1 MERRLNLEALVDR
14 ILDAVDEEAYLMPAD
29 QADPGQRA
37 ALEEI
42 AFALSEP
49 DFDAPAIRR
58 LIIRLHAA
66 GRIDRIMM
74 LSALH
79 VVAAHPSVCDWTEA
93 ARLSGE
99 QEQAALEAGG
109 PRLQAH
115 LASVDRHR
123 GVQAFLQR
131 HHEVALEHFAR
142 AFERE
147 HSAENLGNVLCTLV
161 ALGEIAQARELLCRV
176 RTTFPHPLVERLD
189 VRIASDPDLALLRG
203 EETPE

>member
-1 MERRLNLEALVDR
+1 MRLNLEALVER
-14 ILDAVDEEAYLMPAD
+14 ILDAVDDEAYLVPAE
-29 QADPGQRA
+29 QADPRQRA

-42 AFALSEP
+42 ARAVAQP
-49 DFDAPAIRR
+49 GFDPPAVRR
-58 LIIRLHAA
+58 LVIRLHAE

-79 VVAAHPSVCDWTEA
+79 IVAAHPSVADWAEA

-109 PRLQAH
+109 PRLHAH

-131 HHEVALEHFAR
+131 HLDVALEYFTR

-147 HSAENLGNVLCTLV
+147 RSAENLGNVLCTLV
-161 ALGEIAQARELLCRV
+161 ALGEIAEARDLLDRV
-176 RTTFPHPLVERLD
+176 RATFPHALVRSLE
-189 VRIASDPDLALLRG
+189 VRIASDPDLVLLRG
-203 EETPE
+203 EEPSS

>member
-1 MERRLNLEALVDR
+1 VNLEALVER
-14 ILDAVDEEAYLMPAD
+14 ILDAVDEEAYLVPAG
-29 QADPGQRA
+29 QADPRQRA

-42 AFALSEP
+42 ARAVAEP
-49 DFDAPAIRR
+49 DFDPHAVRR
-58 LIIRLHAA
+58 LAIRLHAE
-66 GRIDRIMM
+66 GRIDRVMM

-79 VVAAHPSVCDWTEA
+79 VVAAHPAVADWSEA

-109 PRLQAH
+109 PRLQAN

-123 GVQAFLQR
+123 GVAAFLQR

-147 HSAENLGNVLCTLV
+147 RTAENLGNVLCTLV
-161 ALGEIAQARELLCRV
+161 ALGEVADARDLAARV
-176 RTTFPHPLVERLD
+176 RAAFPRPLVRSLEA
-189 VRIASDPDLALLRG
+189 RIASDPDLALLR
-203 EETPE
+203 EEEVSE